1 MNAAQAR
8 GAVTTRDRARHMIA
22 AQLEADFCLP
32 HGSVAKAHGQG
43 TGLLA
48 QLQLPADKMGSSRR
62 RNDDIWELRVAN
74 YAGVGL
80 LCAKHRGCLKSPR
93 VYGGG

>member
-1 MNAAQAR
+1 MNAAHAR

-43 TGLLA
+43 GGRATRAAAAGLT
-48 QLQLPADKMGSSRR
+48 PTW
-62 RNDDIWELRVAN
+62 WEFVSTSLHDMQVD
-74 YAGVGL
+74 
-80 LCAKHRGCLKSPR
+80 
-93 VYGGG
+93 

>member
-1 MNAAQAR
+1 MNAAHAR

-43 TGLLA
+43 AELLA
-48 QLQLPADKMGSSRR
+48 QLQLA
-62 RNDDIWELRVAN
+62 
-74 YAGVGL
+74 
-80 LCAKHRGCLKSPR
+80 
-93 VYGGG
+93 

>member
-1 MNAAQAR
+1 MNAAHAR

-43 TGLLA
+43 AELLA
-48 QLQLPADKMGSSRR
+48 QRR
-62 RNDDIWELRVAN
+62 LA
-74 YAGVGL
+74 
-80 LCAKHRGCLKSPR
+80 
-93 VYGGG
+93 

>member
-1 MNAAQAR
+1 MNAAHAR

-43 TGLLA
+43 VAGLLA
-48 QLQLPADKMGSSRR
+48 QRQLA
-62 RNDDIWELRVAN
+62 
-74 YAGVGL
+74 
-80 LCAKHRGCLKSPR
+80 
-93 VYGGG
+93 

>member
-1 MNAAQAR
+1 MKAAHAR

-43 TGLLA
+43 AGLLA

-62 RNDDIWELRVAN
+62 RNDDIWEL
-74 YAGVGL
+74 
-80 LCAKHRGCLKSPR
+80 
-93 VYGGG
+93 

>member
-1 MNAAQAR
+1 MNAAHAR

-43 TGLLA
+43 GRATRAAAAASG
-48 QLQLPADKMGSSRR
+48 
-62 RNDDIWELRVAN
+62 
-74 YAGVGL
+74 
-80 LCAKHRGCLKSPR
+80 
-93 VYGGG
+93 

>member
-1 MNAAQAR
+1 MNAAHAR

-43 TGLLA
+43 AERLVVPKYRRCGGGMSPSYPLA
-48 QLQLPADKMGSSRR
+48 AAAA
-62 RNDDIWELRVAN
+62 RVALPP
-74 YAGVGL
+74 V
-80 LCAKHRGCLKSPR
+80 REP
-93 VYGGG
+93 